1 MRLAHCVAAGLA
13 LGALSG
19 CDLPLPGQGV
29 RTFAVVDGSVNVR
42 GPDGYCV
49 DPTASRAATGFAV
62 LGECGLIAATGI
74 IPTADGFIT
83 VQVGPPDSATVD
95 GSEAELA
102 ALLRSERGAAL
113 LSDSGR
119 PSNVRIDQLDRS
131 DGIIAVNFVD
141 RGPPPV
147 DGLVSVEWRAFL
159 DVRGRLTTIS
169 VRGYERSPLTSAQAQ
184 ALLYGTVSGMQ
195 GANRGLSAP
204 AAPPAEN

>member
-1 MRLAHCVAAGLA
+1 MRDGLIVAAGLGLLA
-13 LGALSG
+13 LCG
-19 CDLPLPGQGV
+19 CDVPLPGQGV
-29 RTFAVVDGSVNVR
+29 RSFAVLDGAVTVR

-49 DPTASRAATGFAV
+49 DPAASRSDTGFAV

-83 VQVGPPDSATVD
+83 VQVGPSDSAIVD

-113 LSDSGR
+113 LSDAGQPGNIR
-119 PSNVRIDQLDRS
+119 VDQLDRGE
-131 DGIIAVNFVD
+131 GIIAVHFID

-147 DGLVSVEWRAFL
+147 DGLVSDEWRAFL
-159 DVRGRLTTIS
+159 DVRGRLTTVS

-184 ALLYGTVSGMQ
+184 ALLYGTVSGLQ
-195 GANRGLSAP
+195 SANRTI
-204 AAPPAEN
+204 AETAGGN